1 MQIASTL
8 TFELDFLLLIFAPVV
23 SQSGNLIAPTE
34 QSPRRG
40 CYQPMLGYMTKS
52 SFKCAPIAF
61 LLYSAEIR
69 CMTDLDPNHI
79 IFDFAVT
86 EPYEIAAAL
95 FSLIAYPPAQYKSDK
110 IDLCALGLITKY
122 LHYKR
127 KTDDTWAASYQKIK
141 PIYLDMN
148 ESQFEQIE
156 KKFDE
161 TLQDRLNAAFIA
173 KRWLEETKN
182 PESKQR
188 TTIQAFID
196 ELADYQGIR
205 DIDNLRARV
214 WRKSVPV
221 IHLSMA
227 LAKVIDLM
235 QNELKLIPTYFWFF
249 ENPNLV
255 KEIIKYAANLKEEIL
270 ASKIK
275 ITSADLLDVS
285 YID

>member
-1 MQIASTL
+1 M
-8 TFELDFLLLIFAPVV
+8 
-23 SQSGNLIAPTE
+23 
-34 QSPRRG
+34 
-40 CYQPMLGYMTKS
+40 S

-69 CMTDLDPNHI
+69 CMTDLEPNHI

-86 EPYEIAAAL
+86 EPYEIAATL
-95 FSLIAYPPAQYKSDK
+95 FSLIAYPPTQYKSYK
-110 IDLCALGLITKY
+110 IDLCMMGLITKY
-122 LHYKR
+122 LHWKR
-127 KTDDTWAASYQKIK
+127 RTDDTWATSYQKIK
-141 PIYLDMN
+141 PIFLDLK

-161 TLQDRLNAAFIA
+161 TLQVRLNAAFIA
-173 KRWLEETKN
+173 KRWLEESSN
-182 PESKQR
+182 LHSKKR
-188 TTIQAFID
+188 PTIQAFID
-196 ELADYQGIR
+196 ELADYKGIS

-214 WRKSVPV
+214 WRNSIPV

-255 KEIIKYAANLKEEIL
+255 KEIIKYAADLKEEIL
-270 ASKIK
+270 ASRIK

-285 YID
+285 YLD